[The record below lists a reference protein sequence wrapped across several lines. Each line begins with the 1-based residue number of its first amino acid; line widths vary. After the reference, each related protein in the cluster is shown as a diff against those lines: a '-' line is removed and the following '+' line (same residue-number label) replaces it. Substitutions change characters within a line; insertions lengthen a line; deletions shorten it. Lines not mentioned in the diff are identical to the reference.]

1 MYPTKESGG
10 TKAKAEVMTT
20 TKWKW
25 EEALLP
31 TKSVGIR
38 TTPKRAEE
46 LESITRKVESYIE
59 KLGYS
64 VDVRDGYSYPDN
76 TDDPLPY
83 IAQIYTPNGREL
95 IDDGIDQ
102 DSINPRQ
109 YLTDLSTPLDI
120 NNNTYLISKLDQK
133 FPVRKPYEIGGLA
146 YPDNN

>member
-1 MYPTKESGG
+1 M
-10 TKAKAEVMTT
+10 AT

-25 EEALLP
+25 EEAFLP
-31 TKSVGIR
+31 TKSVGSR

-46 LESITRKVESYIE
+46 LESITWKVESYIS

-64 VDVRDGYSYPDN
+64 VDIRDGYSYPDD
-76 TDDPLPY
+76 TEEPLPY

-95 IDDGIDQ
+95 IDDVIDQ

-109 YLTDLSTPLDI
+109 YLTDLDTPLDI
-120 NNNTYLISKLDQK
+120 NNNTYLISKLDKK
-133 FPVRKPYEIGGLA
+133 FPLRKPYEIGGLN